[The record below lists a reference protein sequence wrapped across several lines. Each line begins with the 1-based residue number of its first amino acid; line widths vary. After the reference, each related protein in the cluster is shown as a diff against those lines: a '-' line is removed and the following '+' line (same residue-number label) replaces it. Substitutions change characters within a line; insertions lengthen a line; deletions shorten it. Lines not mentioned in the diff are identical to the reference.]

1 MEKRAKIFI
10 CHHPAGLLFFENL
23 SRISKQINSEKKIIL
38 FKVNHAYF
46 SKLDFKEHEKYFDQI
61 IEFDFVHYNENFMKE
76 YFKIIRFIK
85 KLDRVKK
92 EIFSCF
98 SGADLFLEDSA
109 WLPMNIMLYNLSK
122 SKEIKSIFRFN
133 GIDVIKKDIKT
144 DRFKSFLC
152 NLYAAFLPSYL
163 IKFTVS
169 PEGKFSNFR
178 YRNAVPGKEIK
189 IQSPANFKNSQ
200 VPGVLPFPVI
210 SAKGLRERK
219 DMVFIMGDAKI
230 FEEFS
235 EYFFSYE
242 DFLERGKNFFAAI
255 EKKYPGHKIC
265 YKPHPADGAE
275 IMAGIDPKKHIIFDN
290 SAVAQTIFNNYYSKI
305 KAVYSI
311 SSSSVIASSYF
322 GIPSYVFYRYFMA
335 EPGIRRMDTIFLA
348 ENIVSPFLLRA
359 KDLSDSGIIDGAKG
373 YQGVSQKEL
382 ESLYKKELDL

>member
-200 VPGVLPFPVI
+200 VPGVLPFPV
-210 SAKGLRERK
+210 
-219 DMVFIMGDAKI
+219 
-230 FEEFS
+230 
-235 EYFFSYE
+235 
-242 DFLERGKNFFAAI
+242 
-255 EKKYPGHKIC
+255 
-265 YKPHPADGAE
+265 
-275 IMAGIDPKKHIIFDN
+275 
-290 SAVAQTIFNNYYSKI
+290 
-305 KAVYSI
+305 
-311 SSSSVIASSYF
+311 
-322 GIPSYVFYRYFMA
+322 
-335 EPGIRRMDTIFLA
+335 
-348 ENIVSPFLLRA
+348 
-359 KDLSDSGIIDGAKG
+359 
-373 YQGVSQKEL
+373 
-382 ESLYKKELDL
+382 